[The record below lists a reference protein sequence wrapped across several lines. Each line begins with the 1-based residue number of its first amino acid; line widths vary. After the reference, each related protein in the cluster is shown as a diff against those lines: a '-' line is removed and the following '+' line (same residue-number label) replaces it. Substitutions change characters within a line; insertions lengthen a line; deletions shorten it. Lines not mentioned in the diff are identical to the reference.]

1 MSPEPSLAHLP
12 LPTSVLLWPS
22 GSSLPPL
29 HWTLGLPLEPCCSGF
44 SWVCSVNYEHTQLV
58 PQARILKPEFHFM
71 AQRLSSPLQNFFR
84 ADYTFFPP
92 THFPIQLSF
101 FPIASPKLLPQV
113 SCVSIYP
120 NGHPVLNSDYSL
132 WELPSSF
139 CCNSLVATCFKFQ
152 PREEVLSDSLSWARC
167 SQNRPPMYN
176 FSTTTHTEADRA
188 QSQYST
194 AIGC

>member
-1 MSPEPSLAHLP
+1 M
-12 LPTSVLLWPS
+12 LLWIK
-22 GSSLPPL
+22 SLPPL
-29 HWTLGLPLEPCCSGF
+29 HWTLGLPGEPCCSGF
-44 SWVCSVNYEHTQLV
+44 SWVCSVNYEHTQLF
-58 PQARILKPEFHFM
+58 PQARILKPEFHFIYGSK
-71 AQRLSSPLQNFFR
+71 AFFPFYLNFFR

-101 FPIASPKLLPQV
+101 CPIASPELLLQV

-120 NGHPVLNSDYSL
+120 NRQPVLNLDYSL
-132 WELPSSF
+132 WELPFSF

-167 SQNRPPMYN
+167 SQNRPPMCI
-176 FSTTTHTEADRA
+176 FSTTHTEADRA
-188 QSQYST
+188 QSQYSI